1 MRRAPSRKVLPAP
14 HDEQRE
20 KMPVHERQHT
30 LNRRLEKQVRFA
42 YKSSAAIREILI
54 TAGITPSSIRTVG
67 DLEKLPVTTREDVME
82 MQRSRPPFGGFLAI
96 PLGRLDRVYVSP
108 GPAYVV
114 WGPERIRAAVRSFL
128 RLGYPRFGDVALVSA
143 SYHMGPAGLGMTDA
157 LDMMG
162 CTVVPAGTGQT
173 ELQVKLLHDL
183 QATALL
189 APPSF
194 SITILQKAEELG
206 YDVRRDLN
214 LKLVSGG
221 GERQIRTL
229 KRVFEEKYGLVVWDA
244 YGTADLGQVAYSC
257 GRADGYHYDDEACVV
272 EIVDPD
278 SGQQLGPHE
287 VGQIVVT
294 LFSGVYPL
302 VRFGTGDLASYTDE
316 PCPCGRSAP
325 RITGIKGMAAQHVRV
340 KGVFVHQGDL
350 AEAMA
355 PFPQVLKH
363 QMLLTLD
370 GYRDRAVL
378 RIEVPEGI
386 DRQALT
392 LAVDRRCQD
401 MLKLSFDSIELLP
414 AGALCGSAERIAD
427 RRWGQT

>member
-1 MRRAPSRKVLPAP
+1 MRKVLSREEILALY
-14 HDEQRE
+14 DEQRE
-20 KMPVHERQHT
+20 KAPPEERERALNKRLERQA
-30 LNRRLEKQVRFA
+30 RFA
-42 YKSSAAIREILI
+42 YRNSPTVRETLDD
-54 TAGITPSSIRTVG
+54 AGMAPPRIRTVR
-67 DLEKLPVTTREDVME
+67 DLERLPVTTRDDLGE
-82 MQRSRPPFGGFLAI
+82 MQRARPPFGGFLAVPI
-96 PLGRLDRVYVSP
+96 SSLDRIYVSP
-108 GPAYVV
+108 GPIYNV
-114 WGPERIRAAVRSFL
+114 WGPERLHTHLRSFL
-128 RLGYPRFGDVALVSA
+128 RLGCPRFGDVALVSA
-143 SYHMGPAGLGMTDA
+143 SYHMGPAGLAETDS

-162 CTVVPAGTGQT
+162 CTVVPAGTGQP
-173 ELQVKLLHDL
+173 ELQVKLLHEL
-183 QATALL
+183 HPTALFG
-189 APPSF
+189 APSLVV
-194 SITILQKAEELG
+194 TVLQKAEELG

-278 SGQQLGPHE
+278 TGQQLGPHE

-340 KGVFVHQGDL
+340 KGMFVHQGDL

-355 PFPQVLKH
+355 PFPQVLKY

-386 DRQALT
+386 DRQTLT
-392 LAVDRRCQD
+392 PAVDRRCQD